1 MANKIGSNF
10 LLPAKVFLDKRQ
22 GIVSG
27 IGELGT
33 WDYDKYPIPDGFEVF
48 VDGKWY
54 TYYKDIGKD
63 SITGFSEFEVVL
75 MYFKPQVHLRMML
88 CLRML

>member
-33 WDYDKYPIPDGFEVF
+33 
-48 VDGKWY
+48 
-54 TYYKDIGKD
+54 
-63 SITGFSEFEVVL
+63 
-75 MYFKPQVHLRMML
+75 
-88 CLRML
+88 

>member
-54 TYYKDIGKD
+54 TYYKDIEKD
-63 SITGFSEFEVVL
+63 S
-75 MYFKPQVHLRMML
+75 MYFKPQAHLRMML